1 MASERLAVTGARGFL
16 GSHLVRRIVDEGGG
30 ALSVVRSVPSAAT
43 SSDVVAMDRL
53 LADPSR
59 LDGAD
64 ALIHAAAIRH
74 RHGADA
80 RAYRATNIDLVEAL
94 LRASAGRVGRFVFVS
109 SVGVYGFPDDL
120 PVTERTPLAP
130 RTLYSQ
136 TKIEAEKLVRSLAP
150 QLGLPYT
157 IVRPTII
164 YGPGD
169 TNGMLDKLVAMV
181 RARRYLVVGS
191 GDNSLHHTYID
202 DVVDGV
208 LTLARSAA
216 AKDDD
221 FIVAGPE
228 TITLRRL
235 SELVAEELGVRL
247 WPVSVPLGIARS
259 VATAIDLAAY
269 RGLAFTKR
277 EPPINHEKLDVMTVP
292 IAFDP
297 SKAKRA
303 GFVPRVDYRTG
314 VARTLRL
321 AAEASS
327 AQRG

>member
-16 GSHLVRRIVDEGGG
+16 GSHLVRRIVDEGGC

-43 SSDVVAMDRL
+43 STDVVAMDRL

-94 LRASAGRVGRFVFVS
+94 LRASAGRVGRLVFVS

-120 PVTERTPLAP
+120 PITERTPLAP

-181 RARRYLVVGS
+181 RSRRYLVVGS